1 MKVFSQ
7 SQYRMNY
14 LQYDNFNA
22 TAAENMKGHESQ
34 CRCYLH
40 EYPDKCKE
48 GRAAYLPGCT
58 PTTL

>member
-1 MKVFSQ
+1 
-7 SQYRMNY
+7 MNY